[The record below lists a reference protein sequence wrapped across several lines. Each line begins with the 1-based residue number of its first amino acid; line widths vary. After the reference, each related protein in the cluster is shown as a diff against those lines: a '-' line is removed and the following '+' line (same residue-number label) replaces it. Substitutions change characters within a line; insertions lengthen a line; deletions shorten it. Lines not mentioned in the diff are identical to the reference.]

1 MAKVFLQPG
10 LRRLQGKMG
19 DWTYRQMYGKQT
31 IMKTPDMSKVKW
43 TAAQKA
49 NRARFRQAI
58 AYAKQAMAEPKV
70 CAHYQK
76 IARKAKRQPFRLAVS
91 DYLAGNNLLKK

>member
-31 IMKTPDMSKVKW
+31 IMKTRDTP
-43 TAAQKA
+43 AL
-49 NRARFRQAI
+49 ARRCKCVPGQ
-58 AYAKQAMAEPKV
+58 MDRGAEG
-70 CAHYQK
+70 
-76 IARKAKRQPFRLAVS
+76 QPRPLP
-91 DYLAGNNLLKK
+91 